1 MQGMKQVLKEAF
13 ELWVRM
19 CWLKKIDKEIGKH
32 NALADKIERKQILLR
47 ELQDRYHERYLSEK

>member
-1 MQGMKQVLKEAF
+1 MKQVLKEAF

-19 CWLKKIDKEIGKH
+19 LWLKKIDKEIGKH

-47 ELQDRYHERYLSEK
+47 ELQERYHERYLSEK